1 MALMLFSGTTF
12 QSPPRSNGNVNSGG
26 KVYFYE
32 PGTST
37 PKNAYTASDLATP
50 TANPLI
56 LDPNGRGTAWLN
68 GAYKIRLFD
77 SDDNL
82 IDEEDNYNKGSSF
95 DITAVTA
102 ARTMVGVDDTASFT
116 HSGTYTVSLTQAST
130 LGAGWFTDH
139 YNIGTGVITFAR
151 LAAGDTIDGSAANFT
166 LQPGEFV
173 RITVNS
179 GTTGFVTVLTKR
191 DLYATAS
198 GTDTYTCTFAPPIS
212 ALYSGQKLRVRFTNA
227 NTSTAPTLNANS
239 IGAKTIKKEGSA
251 ALVAGDI
258 PAGHEAELSYNGT
271 DLILLNPMGAGQAKF
286 NAAGTMTAGTVP
298 LARMQRAYAENSTTS
313 STLTVDVGTVEV
325 GDMVLLAVNG
335 DFTIS
340 AAADGAVTYTIGKTG
355 TATITN
361 CGSSTM
367 PRIERS
373 TSSATTG
380 YYFNGTAL
388 LKVTVAGT
396 LLVGVTARGATT
408 VTVSANNLRVS
419 ALVFNN
425 G

>member
-1 MALMLFSGTTF
+1 MALALFSGVTF
-12 QSPPRSNGNVNSGG
+12 DSPRKANGEINAGG

-37 PKNAYTASDLATP
+37 PKNAYTTSQLDVE

-56 LDPNGRGTAWLN
+56 LDAYGMGTAWLN
-68 GAYKIRLFD
+68 GAYKIRVTD
-77 SDDNL
+77 SADVL
-82 IDEEDNYNKGSSF
+82 IPNGEEDNYNKGSSF

-102 ARTMVGVDDTASFT
+102 ARTMVGLDDTASFT
-116 HSGTYTVSLTQAST
+116 HNGTYTASLTQAST

-151 LAAGDTIDGSAANFT
+151 LAAGDTIDGTAANFT

-179 GTTGFVTVLTKR
+179 GTTGFVSVITKR
-191 DLYATAS
+191 DLYAVAS

-227 NTSTAPTLNANS
+227 NATTTPTLNANA

-258 PAGHEAELSYNGT
+258 PAGHEAELIYNGT
-271 DLILLNPMGAGQAKF
+271 DFILGNPKWPS
-286 NAAGTMTAGTVP
+286 TVP
-298 LARMQRAYAENSTTS
+298 LGRTIRAEGFAS
-313 STLTVDVGTVEV
+313 SAAVDLGTVNV
-325 GDMVLLAVNG
+325 GDFIHVTGVIRYTVTAGGGEVLTSAIKNG
-335 DFTIS
+335 TCVLEDLPGIASIAFIRSTHS
-340 AAADGAVTYTIGKTG
+340 P
-355 TATITN
+355 TATAAFQYINISGYAKVITGGT
-361 CGSSTM
+361 CSIDLITDISG
-367 PRIERS
+367 
-373 TSSATTG
+373 TTG
-380 YYFNGTAL
+380 F
-388 LKVTVAGT
+388 TVASRN
-396 LLVGVTARGATT
+396 VRAFA
-408 VTVSANNLRVS
+408 
-419 ALVFNN
+419 FNN